1 MLGLAVRN
9 TKKLVREKVKESN
22 IRLGRLFTKKD
33 QAALLAS
40 YAPKYEKEEVF
51 VLDPGAGTGILAAA
65 AIEEIAKR
73 SPAVRRIVVFA
84 YETDVAFLPMLEDN
98 LERIRK
104 KLFHDYKV
112 RLVSV
117 IRNENYVTAARPIDG
132 APAGGFDLVLCNP
145 PRALMAVRSEEWRVA
160 KKLCSGDTDLCY
172 LFAVQAVRDLAEGG
186 RLSLVLP
193 VSFASSAYLD
203 KIRRFILTETAI
215 LSLHLFLKES
225 KDDRLLDDARKNMLL
240 SLEKTK
246 AAPKMIRITTSYG
259 DAAEAKNVMHADYG
273 SIVRRDTM
281 SLLLIKSEEEAKI
294 LQVVSRFPATL
305 SSLGL
310 KMKTG
315 LTIES
320 RYKSLLRD
328 KPTPN
333 TVPLIHPNSIQLG
346 QIAFPHP
353 AVKNQ
358 YLVAEE
364 RSILQKNKNMLFI
377 KRVPAKSDKKAL
389 FCGAYLAS
397 QLPRDRYI
405 STHNKLNYIDY
416 ADNREMDFNMVYGLF
431 VVLNSSLYGKYY
443 QIVSK
448 SKQINATEF
457 ADLPLPSAAALR
469 TLGGN
474 LALSRTFSEKACD
487 KLLLNQMKSGKL

>member
-22 IRLGRLFTKKD
+22 VRLGRLFTKKD

-40 YAPKYEKEEVF
+40 YTPVYEKEEVF
-51 VLDPGAGTGILAAA
+51 VLDPGAGTGILSAA
-65 AIEEIAKR
+65 AIEEIAKK
-73 SPAVRRIVVFA
+73 SPAVRRIVLFA
-84 YETDVAFLPMLEDN
+84 YETNADFLPMLADN

-112 RLVSV
+112 RLVANV
-117 IRNENYVTAARPIDG
+117 KAEDYVTAARPLDG
-132 APAGGFDLVLCNP
+132 APEGGFDLVICNP
-145 PRALMAVRSEEWRVA
+145 PRELATVGTPAWKTL
-160 KKLCSGDTDLCY
+160 KKLCSGDTDLAY
-172 LFAVQAVRDLAEGG
+172 LFAVQAVRDLAVGG
-186 RLSLVLP
+186 RLSMVLP

-203 KIRRFILTETAI
+203 KIRRYLFTETVIGA
-215 LSLHLFLKES
+215 LHLFLKES
-225 KDDRLLDDARKNMLL
+225 KDERTLDEVRGNMMI
-240 SLEKTK
+240 SLTK
-246 AAPKMIRITTSYG
+246 GASAPELIRITTSYG
-259 DAAEAKNVMHADYG
+259 DSATVATVMHADYD
-273 SIVRRDTM
+273 SILRRDTM
-281 SLLLIKSEEEAKI
+281 SLLLIKSAEEAKI

-328 KPTPN
+328 KPTPD

-346 QIAFPHP
+346 QVAFPHP

-358 YLVAEE
+358 YLVPEE

-397 QLPRDRYI
+397 QLPRARYI

-416 ADNREMDFNMVYGLF
+416 ADGREMDFNMVYGLF

-457 ADLPLPSAAALR
+457 AELPLPSAAALR
-469 TLGGN
+469 TLGAN
-474 LALSRTFSEKACD
+474 LALSRAFSEKSCD
-487 KLLLNQMKSGKL
+487 KLLLMQMKSGKL

>member
-22 IRLGRLFTKKD
+22 IRLGRLFTKKE

-40 YAPKYEKEEVF
+40 YAPVYEKEEVF

-65 AIEEIAKR
+65 AIEAIAKN
-73 SPAVRRIVVFA
+73 SPAVRRIVLFA
-84 YETDVAFLPMLEDN
+84 YETNEMFLPMLADN

-117 IRNENYVTAARPIDG
+117 IRAENYVTAARPLDG
-132 APAGGFDLVLCNP
+132 APDAGFDLVLSNP
-145 PRALMAVRSEEWRVA
+145 PRELRTVGTPEWKSA

-172 LFAVQAVRDLAEGG
+172 LFTVQAVRDLAEGG
-186 RLSLVLP
+186 RAMLLLP
-193 VSFASSAYLD
+193 VTFASSAYLE
-203 KIRRFILTETAI
+203 KIRRFAFTETAI
-215 LSLHLFLKES
+215 VALHLFLNRTE
-225 KDDRLLDDARKNMLL
+225 DARRLDDARKNMVIC
-240 SLEKTK
+240 LEKTDK
-246 AAPKMIRITTSYG
+246 TPELIRITTSYG
-259 DAAEAKNVMHADYG
+259 ESTEAASVMHAEYEG
-273 SIVRRDTM
+273 ILRRENM
-281 SLLLIKSEEEAKI
+281 SLLLLKSEEEAKLLEVI
-294 LQVVSRFPATL
+294 ARFPATL

-315 LTIES
+315 LTLES
-320 RYKSLLRD
+320 RYKELLRD
-328 KPTPN
+328 KPEKN

-358 YLVAEE
+358 YLLPEVP
-364 RSILQKNKNMLFI
+364 SILQKNKNMLFI

-416 ADNREMDFNMVYGLF
+416 ADDREMDFNMVYGLF
-431 VVLNSSLYGKYY
+431 VVLNSSFYGKYY
-443 QIVSK
+443 QITSK

-457 ADLPLPSAAALR
+457 AELPLPSAAALR
-469 TLGGN
+469 AMGAK
-474 LALSRTFSEKACD
+474 LALSRVFSEKACD
-487 KLLLNQMKSGKL
+487 NLLIAQMKSGKL